1 LLVID
6 IDDLATRKHTQENDE
21 LIDIYVGMSRN
32 MPERPQKIEVKHA
45 AERAER

>member
-1 LLVID
+1 MILQQGN
-6 IDDLATRKHTQENDE
+6 THKKNDE